1 MQSNNSRLLI
11 IFLITLF
18 LVPSH
23 AFERRA
29 PPPEEH
35 GSSTQNLGD
44 YTHSHEDVKTP
55 TYSCISTGDCDVC
68 TSLEKK
74 TIPYCAE
81 FGNKEP
87 VRCEWND
94 PDLADRKNQTTFYD
108 YDAISLPSFRSCP
121 RVKRIV
127 RWQLIQFESINL
139 VVAVVSIILVIW
151 RQRKLAREQYLRL
164 AHRIGVT
171 V

>member
-1 MQSNNSRLLI
+1 MQSIKTMLLWGI
-11 IFLITLF
+11 LLTLF
-18 LVPSH
+18 GISNAL
-23 AFERRA
+23 ERRA
-29 PPPEEH
+29 PPAAA
-35 GSSTQNLGD
+35 TNLGD
-44 YTHSHEDVKTP
+44 YTHSHQDIKTP
-55 TYSCISTGDCDVC
+55 TYSCIPTGECDVC

-74 TIPYCAE
+74 TIGYCAD

-94 PDLADRKNQTTFYD
+94 PDLADRKNQTSFYD
-108 YDAISLPSFRSCP
+108 YDAISLPLFRSCP

-127 RWQLIQFESINL
+127 RWQLVCFESANL
-139 VVAVVSIILVIW
+139 GVAVVSIAVVVW
-151 RQRKLAREQYLRL
+151 RQRKLTREQYLRL